1 MSIGSRA
8 ADSLADVL
16 RLLDAW
22 TGSRAEVK
30 LAQPGVLRI
39 CAHVRGADVGS
50 GLTALRVLLAADL
63 LARVAELG
71 GLQVLTALAIDDP
84 AAAPAA
90 LERDAGALGIHPP
103 TVRTT
108 SRRSLTPSSC
118 AATITLRTYGD
129 RGDQCSFIMPCP
141 PSPYCGIRAGKEEAA
156 QSDTADRGNSQIAH
170 ALRRAYRA
178 IRNSTVNAAVW

>member
-84 AAAPAA
+84 AAAPGGPGTRRRRA
-90 LERDAGALGIHPP
+90 RHPP
-103 TVRTT
+103 
-108 SRRSLTPSSC
+108 
-118 AATITLRTYGD
+118 AH
-129 RGDQCSFIMPCP
+129 
-141 PSPYCGIRAGKEEAA
+141 RAH
-156 QSDTADRGNSQIAH
+156 D
-170 ALRRAYRA
+170 LP
-178 IRNSTVNAAVW
+178 